1 MDIRS
6 ITRTATV
13 IYADSM
19 SNRTTNTI
27 KRKFVESVFVNNNNT
42 LLTLS
47 ELVNTIEE
55 TMGLMFSEDEISPI
69 VKDENVFVEVLNR
82 SSEDIKYN
90 LQEKRYN
97 TLCSKSIDE
106 IDNVI
111 ETYFSTQ
118 VDSSVHFTKDS
129 FKDLIYRYLHSILN
143 TNISTYIQFSV

>member
-55 TMGLMFSEDEISPI
+55 KMGLMFSEDEISPI

-90 LQEKRYN
+90 LP
-97 TLCSKSIDE
+97 
-106 IDNVI
+106 
-111 ETYFSTQ
+111 
-118 VDSSVHFTKDS
+118 
-129 FKDLIYRYLHSILN
+129 
-143 TNISTYIQFSV
+143 

>member
-55 TMGLMFSEDEISPI
+55 AMGLMFSEDEISPI
-69 VKDENVFVEVLNR
+69 VKDENVFVEVLNT
-82 SSEDIKYN
+82 I
-90 LQEKRYN
+90 
-97 TLCSKSIDE
+97 LC
-106 IDNVI
+106 
-111 ETYFSTQ
+111 
-118 VDSSVHFTKDS
+118 
-129 FKDLIYRYLHSILN
+129 
-143 TNISTYIQFSV
+143 

>member
-6 ITRTATV
+6 ITRTATI

-27 KRKFVESVFVNNNNT
+27 KKKFVESVYVNNGNT

-47 ELVNTIEE
+47 ELVNIIEE
-55 TMGLMFSEDEISPI
+55 TMGLMFSEDEIKPI
-69 VKDENVFVEVLNR
+69 VKDETVFMEVLNR

-90 LQEKRYN
+90 LQEKRYS

-111 ETYFSTQ
+111 ETFFSTKVENSLRLQ
-118 VDSSVHFTKDS
+118 KTVSR
-129 FKDLIYRYLHSILN
+129 I
-143 TNISTYIQFSV
+143 